1 MRAHLQDQRAKGG
14 GVGFTRELCWFQS
27 CEGHIHV
34 PGSIFCWSLDYM
46 QDFVDWRSGSLA
58 RSIQAGWLRRLDA
71 ARSNVFQLREVY
83 RLGDLAVEGVFTRLR
98 VRLAKFSNTER
109 SDCDVVGS

>member
-1 MRAHLQDQRAKGG
+1 
-14 GVGFTRELCWFQS
+14 
-27 CEGHIHV
+27 
-34 PGSIFCWSLDYM
+34 M

-58 RSIQAGWLRRLDA
+58 RSIQAGWLRRLGRLLLSPCLQRRSSTPCQTLMSPFLDA